1 MSLHFR
7 PEAVVF
13 DNDGL
18 LVDSEE
24 CWSKAEAMMFAERG
38 LDYPASMKAEFI
50 GKTVP
55 ATAALMAQRFG
66 EVGNEA
72 ALTAQLLTLA
82 TEVISAECEP
92 MPGAVE
98 LVSSLRGRMP
108 IAVASNSPRAV
119 VEAALRPAG
128 LWGRFDA
135 LISCDDVA
143 VGKPAPDLYLKACA
157 VLGATPEHCLA
168 FEDSE
173 TGLASARAAGLAVV
187 GVPTL
192 KDIGFDADLV
202 VDSLA
207 DPDLLE
213 WVSTW

>member
-1 MSLHFR
+1 MTLHFR

-18 LVDSEE
+18 LVDSEA
-24 CWSKAEAMMFAERG
+24 CWSKAEAIIFAERG
-38 LDYPASMKAEFI
+38 LEYPPSIKAEFI
-50 GKTVP
+50 GKSVPDTV
-55 ATAALMAQRFG
+55 TLMARRFG

-72 ALTAQLLTLA
+72 AIGTQLLRLA
-82 TEVISAECEP
+82 AEIIAAESVP

-98 LVSSLRGRMP
+98 LVTSLRGRMP
-108 IAVASNSPRAV
+108 IAVASNSPRPL

-135 LISCDDVA
+135 LISFDDVA
-143 VGKPAPDLYLKACA
+143 AGKPAPDLYLKACA
-157 VLGATPEHCLA
+157 ALAATPEHCLA

-192 KDIGFDADLV
+192 KNLEFDADLV

-207 DPDLLE
+207 DPDLME
-213 WVSTW
+213 WVATW

>member
-1 MSLHFR
+1 MTLHFR

-18 LVDSEE
+18 LVDTES
-24 CWSKAEAMMFAERG
+24 CWTKAEATIFAERG
-38 LDYPASMKAEFI
+38 LEYPPAIKAEFI
-50 GKTVP
+50 GKSVPDTV
-55 ATAALMAQRFG
+55 ALMAQRFG

-72 ALTAQLLTLA
+72 AIGTRLLRLA
-82 TEVISAECEP
+82 AEVISAESVA

-98 LVSSLRGRMP
+98 LVYSLRGRMP
-108 IAVASNSPRAV
+108 IAVASNSPRGL

-135 LISCDDVA
+135 VVSFDDVA
-143 VGKPAPDLYLKACA
+143 IGKPAPDLYLKACA
-157 VLGATPEHCLA
+157 ALAATPEHCLA

-192 KDIGFDADLV
+192 RNLEFDADLV

-207 DPDLLE
+207 DPDLME
-213 WVSTW
+213 WANSW

>member
-1 MSLHFR
+1 MALHFR

-18 LVDSEE
+18 LVDSEA
-24 CWSKAEAMMFAERG
+24 CWSKAEGMIFAERG
-38 LDYPASMKAEFI
+38 LDYPASIKAEFI
-50 GKTVP
+50 GKSVPDTV
-55 ATAALMAQRFG
+55 TLMAQRFG

-72 ALTAQLLTLA
+72 AISAQLLKLA
-82 TEVISAECEP
+82 AEVIAAEAEP

-98 LVSSLRGRMP
+98 LVTSLRGRMP
-108 IAVASNSPRAV
+108 IAVASNSPRAL

-135 LISCDDVA
+135 MVSFDQVA
-143 VGKPAPDLYLKACA
+143 AGKPAPDLYLKACA
-157 VLGATPEHCLA
+157 LLGASAEHSLA

-173 TGLASARAAGLAVV
+173 TGLVSARAAGLAVV

-192 KDIGFDADLV
+192 KNLEFDADLV

-213 WVSTW
+213 WVATW